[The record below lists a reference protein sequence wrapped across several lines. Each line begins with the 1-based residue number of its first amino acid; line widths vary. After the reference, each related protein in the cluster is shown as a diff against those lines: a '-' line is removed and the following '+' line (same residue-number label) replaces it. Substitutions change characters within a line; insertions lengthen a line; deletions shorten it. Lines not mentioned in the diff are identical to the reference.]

1 MRINNPTFD
10 WGELI
15 TSYEGRNIKI
25 RKSEQNKT
33 YQHVKMLK
41 SLELNGGEEAFYCFS
56 FQLLKRKFLMA
67 LDQEKLYEIIKE
79 GDEVVYIKL
88 TKSWFYIL
96 HSFEENNKIVF
107 QISLNLHYQY
117 SHQAEYIEP
126 FELQINWKNQ
136 PTIKEWIAEIRVR
149 EEEI

>member
-1 MRINNPTFD
+1 MIINNPTFD

-15 TSYEGRNIKI
+15 TNYEGKNIKI

-33 YQHVKMLK
+33 YQRVKMLK
-41 SLELNGGEEAFYCFS
+41 SLELNGGEVAFYCFT

-67 LDQEKLYEIIKE
+67 LDQEKLYEIMEE
-79 GDEVVYIKL
+79 GDDVVYIKL
-88 TKSWFYIL
+88 TESWFYIL
-96 HSFEENNKIVF
+96 NSFEENNKIVF
-107 QISLNLHYQY
+107 QISLNLHYEY

-126 FELQINWKNQ
+126 FELQVNWKND
-136 PTIKEWIAEIRVR
+136 PIMKEWIEEIKQR